1 MSESFSL
8 SRLLGT
14 GRFRFPR
21 RGHHPDH
28 SVDQPAGPLSAPKAC
43 RSTACAANPAQLVE
57 SFWQASNFEDG
68 LIRIAPAEPFAF
80 VAQRASQ
87 AVRHFNDHSTD
98 HPHLDAH
105 LSLGELVTRAL
116 RQGIAR
122 ANSHLENGLTFL
134 ASIGSTA
141 PFIGLFGTV
150 WGIYH
155 ALATIGATG
164 QASLDKVA
172 GPVGEALIMT
182 AAGLFVAIPAVLAYN
197 ALSRGLRVVNA
208 ELDAFATDL
217 HTYFTTG
224 RAIVNTQGKG
234 QRLTG
239 VK

>member
-8 SRLLGT
+8 SAYWAQGDFVSHAVAVILIILSIASWAVIAAKSWQIFRL
-14 GRFRFPR
+14 R
-21 RGHHPDH
+21 R
-28 SVDQPAGPLSAPKAC
+28 QAG
-43 RSTACAANPAQLVE
+43 QLVE

-98 HPHLDAH
+98 HPHLDAN

-155 ALATIGATG
+155 ALASIGATG

-224 RAIVNTQGKG
+224 RAISTTQGNG
-234 QRLTG
+234 TRLTG

>member
-8 SRLLGT
+8 SGYWAQGDFVSHAVAIILIALSIASWSVIAAKSWQIFRL
-14 GRFRFPR
+14 R
-21 RGHHPDH
+21 R
-28 SVDQPAGPLSAPKAC
+28 QAG
-43 RSTACAANPAQLVE
+43 QLVE

-155 ALATIGATG
+155 ALASIGATG

-224 RAIVNTQGKG
+224 RAINSTQGNGK
-234 QRLTG
+234 RLTG